1 MAGAESSRGQQG
13 VFFRGRHQEIERRAP
28 GAQEAAEWRAPQH
41 RLVVV
46 EAPPGSTFLTPTLA
60 TISLAASTKDLLSTK
75 NHSIKMLNSTMHA

>member
-13 VFFRGRHQEIERRAP
+13 GFFFRGRQQEIERRAP

-46 EAPPGSTFLTPTLA
+46 EAPPASTFLTNTNPGNNQPR
-60 TISLAASTKDLLSTK
+60 SLYKRFAF
-75 NHSIKMLNSTMHA
+75 NQE